1 MFVAGITLYVLG
13 IVKETGQQPAWG
25 RVLSLVLSRK
35 MPFGLGGEAKAFFF
49 LKIKIQAP
57 RNGGK
62 NTVFHQQL
70 LAAFTHS
77 MDGPILWLCRK
88 Q

>member
-1 MFVAGITLYVLG
+1 MDLE
-13 IVKETGQQPAWG
+13 VKQK
-25 RVLSLVLSRK
+25 L
-35 MPFGLGGEAKAFFF
+35 FFF

-88 Q
+88 QWEAAATFGTVKKSQLKPLDSEGRQ